1 MPISRDEFQ
10 RIDGGSSELDL
21 SLETPLGSVYRF
33 LLTHAS
39 HAFRQGEIV
48 DTIELPQEEVES
60 ALTRLDQR
68 GIVEHRGPFWAI
80 ADTEHAAA
88 SAGLHGIATV
98 TDQDSGF
105 SEEEV
110 STWMDTAV
118 DPIGEDHHDLEEE
131 NK

>member
-10 RIDGGSSELDL
+10 RIDGGSSGLDL

-39 HAFRQGEIV
+39 HAFRQSEVV
-48 DTIELPQEEVES
+48 DDIERPQEEIES
-60 ALTRLDQR
+60 ALTRLNQR
-68 GIVEHRGPFWAI
+68 GFVERRGQFWAI

-88 SAGLHGIATV
+88 SAGLHGIATAA
-98 TDQDSGF
+98 DRDGGF
-105 SEEEV
+105 SEKEV

-118 DPIGEDHHDLEEE
+118 DPVRESHHNVDEEIE
-131 NK
+131 

>member
-10 RIDGGSSELDL
+10 RIDGGSSGLDL
-21 SLETPLGSVYRF
+21 SSETPLGSVYRF

-39 HAFRQGEIV
+39 HAFRQGEII
-48 DTIELPQEEVES
+48 DALERPQEEIELV
-60 ALTRLDQR
+60 LTRPNQR
-68 GIVEHRGPFWAI
+68 GLVEHRGPFWTI

-88 SAGLHGIATV
+88 SAGLHGIATAA
-98 TDQDSGF
+98 DQDSGF

-118 DPIGEDHHDLEEE
+118 DPIGEDHHDVEEE
-131 NK
+131 NE